1 MDLDLAQVRA
11 FVAVVDHGHF
21 GRAARSLAL
30 TQQALSKRV
39 ARLED
44 RLGRLLERG
53 PGGVALTRAGERF
66 LPAARQL
73 LEIADRAADELRGTP
88 MAPLRVD
95 VWSDVQT
102 PAALIRAIARE
113 QADLTLELSMRRDL
127 GEALAALR
135 RHELDLAF
143 GNVAN
148 LAGELP
154 SELSAR
160 LVATDAIA
168 MLVNAH
174 GALAGRERLTP
185 ADLVRCGVWWPMA
198 GSSQEL
204 RTFVEEYVESI
215 GATLTTDASNLGLD
229 VAVERVATHR
239 DAIAPVVATWPL
251 RDREDVRVVALHP
264 APHYPWYAVWRTA
277 AAHPALPRVLRALCA
292 SGRPRVADADVW
304 LPRSVAM

>member
-11 FVAVVDHGHF
+11 FVAVVDHRHF

-30 TQQALSKRV
+30 TQQALSKRG

-44 RLGRLLERG
+44 RLGRLLERR
-53 PGGVALTRAGERF
+53 PGGVVLTGAGERF

-73 LEIADRAADELRGTP
+73 LEIADRAAEELAGTP
-88 MAPLRVD
+88 VAPLRVD

-102 PAALIRAIARE
+102 PAALIRAIAHE
-113 QADLTLELSMRRDL
+113 HPDLTLELSMRRDL

-154 SELSAR
+154 PELSAR
-160 LVATDAIA
+160 LVTTDPIA
-168 MLVNAH
+168 VLVNAH
-174 GALAGRERLTP
+174 GAFAARERLTP
-185 ADLVRCGVWWPMA
+185 ADLVRSGVWWPMG
-198 GSSQEL
+198 GSSLEL
-204 RTFVEEYVESI
+204 RAFVEEYVEAI
-215 GATLTTDASNLGLD
+215 GAPLTTDASNLGLD
-229 VAVERVATHR
+229 AAVEHVAANR
-239 DAIAPVVATWPL
+239 SAIAPVVATWPL
-251 RDREDVRVVALHP
+251 GHREGVRVVALHP

-277 AAHPALPRVLRALCA
+277 AAHPALPRILSALRARA
-292 SGRPRVADADVW
+292 RPQAEGADVW
-304 LPRSVAM
+304 LPREAAM